1 MIAPVFYCPSAQAP
15 LHFKNNTS
23 VLLQEGIAFHVFAYS
38 LKVGQI
44 VYALLKILVFHAGT
58 KSYLQNFIFSF
69 EFILYEK

>member
-1 MIAPVFYCPSAQAP
+1 M
-15 LHFKNNTS
+15 
-23 VLLQEGIAFHVFAYS
+23 LLQEGIAFHVFAYS